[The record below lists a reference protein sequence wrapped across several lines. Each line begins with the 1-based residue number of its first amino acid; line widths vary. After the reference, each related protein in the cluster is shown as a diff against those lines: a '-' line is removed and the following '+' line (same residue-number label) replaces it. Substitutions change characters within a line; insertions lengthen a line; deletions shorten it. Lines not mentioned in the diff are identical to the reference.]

1 MPDSVQV
8 LYQDFR
14 ISLVVVQHAFCHRQ
28 LLHGQLFEATL
39 PEPVGGLGG
48 EYEYSLDCV
57 LPGTLLHVFEQSVA
71 TPAARLQSVDIA
83 PIATTAYEEAGLSTS
98 AGGRFVSLD
107 DPVMIPANQATWLQP
122 DDIVIGVVQNDDA
135 RAYPIKQAAYHHI
148 INDTIGGEPYLVT
161 Y

>member
-1 MPDSVQV
+1 
-8 LYQDFR
+8 
-14 ISLVVVQHAFCHRQ
+14 
-28 LLHGQLFEATL
+28 
-39 PEPVGGLGG
+39 
-48 EYEYSLDCV
+48 
-57 LPGTLLHVFEQSVA
+57 
-71 TPAARLQSVDIA
+71 
-83 PIATTAYEEAGLSTS
+83 LSTS

>member
-1 MPDSVQV
+1 MQRCRRTT
-8 LYQDFR
+8 Q
-14 ISLVVVQHAFCHRQ
+14 Q
-28 LLHGQLFEATL
+28 LIFLLTL
-39 PEPVGGLGG
+39 PLFLLFLTACGGQETAVFLPS
-48 EYEYSLDCV
+48 SLQTATETAV
-57 LPGTLLHVFEQSVA
+57 STA
-71 TPAARLQSVDIA
+71 TPSVSLQSVDIA
-83 PIATTAYEEAGLSTS
+83 PAATTAYEEAGLSTS